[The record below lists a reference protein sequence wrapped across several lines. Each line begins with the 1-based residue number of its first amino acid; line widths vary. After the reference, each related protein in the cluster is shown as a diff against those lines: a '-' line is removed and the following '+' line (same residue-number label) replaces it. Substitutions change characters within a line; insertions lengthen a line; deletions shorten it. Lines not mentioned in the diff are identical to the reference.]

1 MFPKQ
6 VVWCLFTKCLTT
18 ECVTENESKT
28 LVNLVTWK
36 AGVRLELASEAGLLN
51 KSSCSA
57 AALGVNKY
65 DLGHTLLCCLSPT
78 YLFKKIVSEAG
89 LLNKSSFLSAALG
102 VTKFVAI
109 IVIKLRWVC

>member
-36 AGVRLELASEAGLLN
+36 AGVRLELPSEAGLLN

-65 DLGHTLLCCLSPT
+65 DLGHTLLLKSNLDVQKNCLGGWFVEQK
-78 YLFKKIVSEAG
+78 LIFIC
-89 LLNKSSFLSAALG
+89 SFRCDQIYSNN
-102 VTKFVAI
+102 
-109 IVIKLRWVC
+109 CD